1 MDLSIMSI
9 LFQGDF
15 NEDWQGN
22 KFNKYSRQQFNHNA
36 NILTIEYSG
45 HLRTKKTEIDLNSEG
60 FVFQIIFLQF
70 FI

>member
-45 HLRTKKTEIDLNSEG
+45 HLHTQKN
-60 FVFQIIFLQF
+60 
-70 FI
+70 